1 MSPPGLPAGDAPRW
15 TTSSYGDSAE
25 TKPAELE
32 ALREHLTECSRGNG
46 RVAAMQCGWLRMQ
59 GFMVSRL
66 VTTLVLFAVGLAVA
80 AFVLL

>member
-1 MSPPGLPAGDAPRW
+1 MTADPRW
-15 TTSSYGDSAE
+15 ATSAYGDSAD
-25 TKPAELE
+25 TKPADLE
-32 ALREHLTECSRGNG
+32 ALREHLTQCSATNG
-46 RVAAMQCGWLRMQ
+46 RMAALQCGWLRMQ

>member
-1 MSPPGLPAGDAPRW
+1 MSAAPRW

-32 ALREHLTECSRGNG
+32 ALREHLTQCSARSA
-46 RVAAMQCGWLRMQ
+46 RLAALQCGWLRVQ
-59 GFMVSRL
+59 GFVVSRL
-66 VTTLVLFAVGLAVA
+66 VTTLALLVLGITAA